1 MAEYMYGVR
10 EDGTVISIND
20 LDDIEKGLRCKCK
33 CPQCRRDLQACSLL
47 ESNKKSRYFRHHN
60 EGYNREGIDS
70 LNGCTATTANE
81 SGLHMMAKELI
92 AEIRKIAFPAMNLPV
107 ELLNLQYS
115 NDVMAQLPKRVTLR
129 SDFVFEGNEVVEIES
144 RYPQF
149 RPDVK
154 VSSDRETFL
163 IEIAV
168 THRVDAAKREKVQ
181 SAGLAMLEID
191 LREYV
196 ETGIRRDALRKVISE
211 EIKHK
216 QWISYTK
223 ELVDQARQDLIA
235 QAENIK
241 NKLEE
246 EEKQRRQDE
255 KLRLRYFTPDIYTS
269 ILKVN
274 RNDYAFEQY
283 ARRNFHFE
291 TTRNNYP
298 FYIDIP
304 ISGEIVFTCDR
315 RIWQGQIFDRWV
327 YNRSSDNINLFD
339 IWTQLTQTH
348 GIQFNN
354 MLVKKFCYPGVDDP
368 TFLPY
373 KVIHEYF
380 CHLERLDFVRIEGKW
395 AKVLS
400 KHNLQPPDQK
410 NAFFLHSAL
419 SKVDAN
425 SPQSSSLIKQKLYE
439 LEDAEHERNLQI
451 ERAKAE
457 EKAAEALAESK
468 LAKQLAQRN
477 EDQRMQDFY
486 LKNLCPQCGKLLK
499 KMPGK
504 AGTNWLCVGGCGFYA
519 FENSSTGELIMK
531 EQKN

>member
-20 LDDIEKGLRCKCK
+20 LDDNEKGLRCKCK

-92 AEIRKIAFPAMNLPV
+92 AETRKIAFPAMNLPV

-144 RYPQF
+144 RHPQF

-154 VSSDRETFL
+154 VSGSGEIFL

-168 THRVDAAKREKVQ
+168 THRVDATKREKVQ
-181 SAGLAMLEID
+181 NAGHSMLEID
-191 LREYV
+191 LSEYV
-196 ETGIRRDALRKVISE
+196 ETGIRRDALRKIISE

-216 QWISYTK
+216 QWISFASDMVDNIRQS
-223 ELVDQARQDLIA
+223 LADQAD
-235 QAENIK
+235 NIK
-241 NKLEE
+241 KRLEDVA
-246 EEKQRRQDE
+246 KQRQEFENRC
-255 KLRLRYFTPDIYTS
+255 RGFFTPDVYAST
-269 ILKVN
+269 LKTN

-283 ARRNFHFE
+283 AKHNFHFPA
-291 TTRNNYP
+291 TRNNYP
-298 FYIDIP
+298 FFIDIP
-304 ISGEIVFTCDR
+304 ISGEIVFSCDR

-327 YNRSSDNINLFD
+327 YNRTSDNINLFD
-339 IWTQLTQTH
+339 IWDQLTRTH
-348 GIQFNN
+348 SILFNRV
-354 MLVKKFCYPGVDDP
+354 LVGKFCFPSVDKP
-368 TFLPY
+368 TYLPY
-373 KVIHEYF
+373 NVIHTYF
-380 CHLERLDFVRIEGKW
+380 RHLEQLGFVSIEGKW

-400 KHNLQPPDQK
+400 KHNLRPSRQEYVSHLCTTLRQVDVQSP
-410 NAFFLHSAL
+410 
-419 SKVDAN
+419 KV
-425 SPQSSSLIKQKLYE
+425 SLLIEQKLYE
-439 LEDAEHERNLQI
+439 LVVAEQEHKVQI
-451 ERAKAE
+451 EQAKARE
-457 EKAAEALAESK
+457 QLEKELAESK
-468 LAKQLAQRN
+468 LAEQATQRD
-477 EDQRMQDFY
+477 EDQRMQDFL
-486 LKNLCPQCGKLLK
+486 LKKMCPKCGKLLK

-504 AGTNWLCVGGCGFYA
+504 AGTNWLCLGGCRLHI
-519 FENSSTGELIMK
+519 FEDFSTGELIITDQ
-531 EQKN
+531 EN